1 VTMKI
6 NTDLKQTVGV
16 HFQDNDWRASP
27 IKEVRRKMLERHT
40 TISGIATSLVEY
52 QKNSYF
58 TEHTH
63 TYGEEFYV
71 LDGVFSDEHGDY
83 VAGTY
88 VRNPPGT
95 SHSPAVN
102 LGCTIFVK
110 LGQFQP
116 GDDTPVIVDTGRA
129 SFQALPERPGVNVL
143 PLHQYRDEQVAAEIW
158 SAQQS
163 VSLANTGGIEILVL
177 AGSFTY
183 REESFDAL
191 DWLRLPIGEPLHAQ
205 VANVDCNVLLKRGHH
220 IGHGLAVD

>member
-1 VTMKI
+1 MKI
-6 NTDLKQTVGV
+6 NTDLEQTVGV

-40 TISGIATSLVEY
+40 AISGIAISLVEY

-58 TEHTH
+58 PEHTH
-63 TYGEEFYV
+63 AYGEEFYV

-83 VAGTY
+83 ATGTY
-88 VRNPPGT
+88 MRNPPGT

-116 GDDTPVIVDTGRA
+116 GDDKPVIVDTGRA
-129 SFQALPERPGVNVL
+129 SFQALPERPGVSVL
-143 PLHQYRDEQVAAEIW
+143 PLHQYRDEQVAAQIW
-158 SAQQS
+158 TAQQPI
-163 VSLANTGGIEILVL
+163 SLANTGGIEILVL

-183 REESFDAL
+183 RGKSFNAL
-191 DWLRLPIGEPLHAQ
+191 DWLRLPIGEHLHAQ
-205 VANVDCNVLLKRGHH
+205 VANVDCKVLLKCGHH
-220 IGHGLAVD
+220 IEHGSAAD

>member
-1 VTMKI
+1 MTMKI
-6 NTDLKQTVGV
+6 NTDLEQTVGV

-40 TISGIATSLVEY
+40 AISGIATSLVEY

-83 VAGTY
+83 AAGTY

-116 GDDTPVIVDTGRA
+116 GDDKPVIVDTGRA
-129 SFQALPERPGVNVL
+129 SFQALTERPGVYQSGNTYTRKY
-143 PLHQYRDEQVAAEIW
+143 PTSTAKSSSSAATI
-158 SAQQS
+158 SS
-163 VSLANTGGIEILVL
+163 M
-177 AGSFTY
+177 
-183 REESFDAL
+183 
-191 DWLRLPIGEPLHAQ
+191 DWLRIDKIVSTSAMATNEPI
-205 VANVDCNVLLKRGHH
+205 
-220 IGHGLAVD
+220 